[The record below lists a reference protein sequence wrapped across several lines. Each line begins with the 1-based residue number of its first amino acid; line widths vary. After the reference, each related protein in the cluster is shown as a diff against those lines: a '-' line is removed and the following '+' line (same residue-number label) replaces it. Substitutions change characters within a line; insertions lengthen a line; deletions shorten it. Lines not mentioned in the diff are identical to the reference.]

1 VGRRKDGD
9 KEEKYPEVN
18 QAITDSDTAEINPRL
33 KHTSQVTGNDIEEG
47 DEDYED
53 EKEQGNKI

>member
-1 VGRRKDGD
+1 M
-9 KEEKYPEVN
+9 N
-18 QAITDSDTAEINPRL
+18 QAITDSDAAEINPRL